1 MGARAH
7 VQPLHVVY
15 RCDEALFRKARY
27 VFDTLLI
34 ARDIPV
40 IHSAQPPETGPW
52 IQYGGSRGEMA
63 SSKRCVN
70 VLHQPQAW
78 SYLSSSG
85 QAALQPI
92 NGLPALAA
100 PVAHQSHASAP
111 DIAFDLAASA
121 FFFLSSWAERS
132 SAGDGARRRH
142 MHADSVFAKSGV
154 PQDIVDRYLDLL
166 VEQLDALCDRL
177 QMPRWRKLVWP
188 AGALYAVV
196 LSHDVDF
203 IPAGRVDTFK
213 QGIKSVMRDL
223 VRHRDP
229 ADAALTAS
237 GFVRAIAA
245 RRDPYG
251 CIPEIIARERQL
263 GVKSS
268 FQVATG
274 RRHPSDVNYSIED
287 DRTRDYLRAITDAGF
302 DLCLHGS
309 YRSTDHH
316 DWYVEEA
323 AWLARRLARPMGSR
337 QHFLSFDY
345 DTLFSAQESAGI
357 EYDMSLGYPDQTG
370 SRVGFSYPF
379 YPYCLKED
387 RPYRVLQI
395 SLMLMDVT
403 LRSYL
408 RLKAKPAG
416 DVTHRVIAA
425 LKHRGGC
432 GSVVWHPIV
441 FGGARDPGYDRLYWN
456 LVEHTGQT
464 GGIATDGR
472 TINTFWRSR
481 TRVFSTL
488 A

>member
-1 MGARAH
+1 MDALAH

-15 RCDEALFRKARY
+15 RCDAAFVNKARY
-27 VFDTLLI
+27 VFDTLLM
-34 ARDIPV
+34 ARDIAV
-40 IHSAQPPETGPW
+40 VHSMEPPTKGPW
-52 IQYGGSRGEMA
+52 IQYGGGSGEMA
-63 SSKRCVN
+63 SNKLCMVIS
-70 VLHQPQAW
+70 HAPQAW
-78 SYLSSSG
+78 NYLSSSG
-85 QAALQPI
+85 QADLQLV
-92 NGLPALAA
+92 NGLPALTVPAA
-100 PVAHQSHASAP
+100 DQTRPNAP
-111 DIAFDLAASA
+111 GIEFDLAASA

-132 SAGDGARRRH
+132 GAGDGVMRRH
-142 MHADSVFAKSGV
+142 MHADSVFVQSGV
-154 PQDIVDRYLDLL
+154 PQDIVDRYLDVL
-166 VEQLDALCDRL
+166 VEQLDGLCDRL
-177 QMPRWRKLVWP
+177 RIPRWRALVWP
-188 AGALYAVV
+188 AAAQYAVV

-203 IPAGRVDTFK
+203 IPAGWADTFK
-213 QGIKSVMRDL
+213 QGIKSIMRDL

-229 ADAALTAS
+229 ADAARTVF

-245 RRDPYG
+245 RRDAYG

-263 GVKSS
+263 GVRSS

-274 RRHPSDVNYSIED
+274 RRHPSDVNYRVED
-287 DRTRDYLRAITDAGF
+287 DRTRDYLRAVTDAGF

-309 YRSTDHH
+309 CRSTDHH
-316 DWYVEEA
+316 DWYVEEVEL
-323 AWLARRLARPMGSR
+323 LAKRLARPLGSR

-345 DTLFSAQESAGI
+345 DTLFSAQEAAGI

-370 SRVGFSYPF
+370 SRVGFSFPF
-379 YPYCLKED
+379 YPYCVKED

-416 DVTHRVIAA
+416 KAIHDLLGQ
-425 LKHRGGC
+425 LKARGGC

-441 FGGARDPGYDRLYWN
+441 FGGARDPGYDSLYWD
-456 LVEHTGQT
+456 LVEYTGQT

-472 TINTFWRSR
+472 TINAFWRSR
-481 TRVFSTL
+481 TQTLSTF